1 MKRAARKNKVEL
13 WCRVGPVWD
22 GDVNKLAK
30 SNVVPDGYE
39 LAEVKRAGCKF
50 TFVYLKSIPRNP
62 K

>member
-1 MKRAARKNKVEL
+1 
-13 WCRVGPVWD
+13 VGPVWD